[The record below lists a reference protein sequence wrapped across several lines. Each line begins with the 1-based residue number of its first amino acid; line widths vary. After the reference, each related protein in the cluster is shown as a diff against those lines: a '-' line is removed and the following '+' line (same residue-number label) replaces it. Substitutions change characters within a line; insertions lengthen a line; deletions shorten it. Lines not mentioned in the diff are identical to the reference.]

1 MFVMLLG
8 GRHSHWS
15 RTFWRGSSLG
25 VTYAPANNNHIH
37 VPVNK
42 PNRTMVQQ
50 AGFGSYCWF
59 DRSSVAC
66 LR

>member
-50 AGFGSYCWF
+50 AGFG
-59 DRSSVAC
+59 
-66 LR
+66 